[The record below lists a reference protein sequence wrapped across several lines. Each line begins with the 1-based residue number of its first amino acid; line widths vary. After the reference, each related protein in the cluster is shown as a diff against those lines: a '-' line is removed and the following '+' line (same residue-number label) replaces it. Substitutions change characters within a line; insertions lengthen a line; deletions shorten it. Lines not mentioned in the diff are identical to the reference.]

1 MLRSKI
7 ECAIS
12 EGAESSSDELAHSV
26 CVISILGRELT
37 ANFDL
42 LIIKGKSKFQ
52 LIVAM
57 PRQFAANYVSLCN
70 RNNRR

>member
-42 LIIKGKSKFQ
+42 LIIKREVEVP
-52 LIVAM
+52 INC
-57 PRQFAANYVSLCN
+57 RYAASIRC
-70 RNNRR
+70 